1 MKSFHSRAFPLI
13 APSFVTAALT
23 ALLTLG
29 LTACGSEG
37 TSPASNS
44 STGTGQT
51 TNQGT
56 GSPAASTLA
65 PLAVKDTAA
74 AQGHS
79 QAKVENVTI
88 NTDDGIAVAMT
99 VYYPQLAAGEATPL
113 LLHSHGFGGNRVATL
128 DFDEATQT
136 SEIGIDS
143 LQVAFNEKNKVAGRK
158 GWYVLSYDQAGH
170 GESGGNVHIMDPTF
184 EGKMLKAVLDWAEQN
199 LTNLAYRTKAGKL
212 NPVVGTIGRSYG
224 GAFQLMGAGI
234 DDRIDAMV
242 PGGTWFDL
250 RYSLNPNGVPKTT
263 YLNALVLSGFQSNQG
278 RFEPFLFEELL
289 RASTTNVVTDPT
301 IRRLGSNGSV
311 SYCTNTDFGEFKR
324 AMTLKSDIPALFVQG
339 AHDIIFNLNEGIQ
352 NFECYNRVN
361 LNAKLLMVKYGHSLD
376 ALMLQASP
384 SEALAGTGAK
394 YAFNESK
401 VWLKTTSASC
411 PAALFDSKTG
421 RCVMD
426 LKNIMFQ
433 FLVEHLMG
441 ADQAKSKT
449 YLGFDPLMIPKVTT
463 VVEDGRADST
473 AIAVQPVQINSII
486 KGEVGALSAATA
498 PTAMFEQATGL
509 TGIPSGLSDTALAA
523 LAQPVFKPLSNGSTP
538 GCYVG
543 TPKAKVTISAA
554 VVPVE
559 SPDLPIVYVGLGLTR
574 AGAAGKVLHEQVA
587 PLKGYGTFEIPL
599 PGISVKL
606 NQGDAL
612 SLTVQGY
619 SPAFSSTFNKIPAPV
634 TVTAQVALP
643 KAVQDLAGE
652 CK

>member
-1 MKSFHSRAFPLI
+1 M
-13 APSFVTAALT
+13 AAL
-23 ALLTLG
+23 AAG
-29 LTACGSEG
+29 LSGCGSEG
-37 TSPASNS
+37 SSPASGPTAGSNS
-44 STGTGQT
+44 GTGQST
-51 TNQGT
+51 SGQGT
-56 GSPAASTLA
+56 AMLA
-65 PLAVKDTAA
+65 PLAVKNAAA
-74 AQGHS
+74 AQGHP

-88 NTDDGIAVAMT
+88 STDDGIAIAMT
-99 VYYPQLAAGEATPL
+99 VYYPQLAAGEPTPL
-113 LLHSHGFGGNRVATL
+113 LLHSHGFGGNRVSTL

-136 SEIGIDS
+136 SEIGIDA
-143 LQVAFNEKNKVAGRK
+143 LQVAYNEKTKVPGRK

-170 GESGGNVHIMDPTF
+170 GDSGGNVNIMDPTY
-184 EGKMLKAVLDWAEQN
+184 EGRMLMAVMDWAEQN
-199 LTNLAYRTKAGKL
+199 LSNLAYRTKGGQL

-263 YLNALVLSGFQSNQG
+263 YLNALVLSGLQSNQG

-289 RASTTNVVTDPT
+289 RASTTNQVTEPT
-301 IRRLGSNGSV
+301 VQRLGSNGSV
-311 SYCTNTDFGEFKR
+311 SYCTNTDFGNFKR
-324 AMTLKSDIPALFVQG
+324 MMNLKSDIPALFVQG

-361 LNAKLLMVKYGHSLD
+361 LNAKLMMVKYGHSLD

-411 PAALFDSKTG
+411 PAALFDINTG

-441 ADQAKSKT
+441 ADQAKSKA
-449 YLGFDPLMIPKVTT
+449 YLGFDPLVIPRVTT

-473 AIAVQPVQINSII
+473 AIAVQAVQINSLI

-523 LAQPVFKPLSNGSTP
+523 LARPIFKLLSNGATP

-543 TPKAKVTISAA
+543 TPKAKITISAGG
-554 VVPVE
+554 VPVE
-559 SPDLPIVYVGLGLTR
+559 SPDLPIVYVGLGLSR
-574 AGAAGKVLHEQVA
+574 GGAAAKVLHEQVA
-587 PLKGYGTFEIPL
+587 PVKGYGTFEIPL
-599 PGISVKL
+599 PGISVKV

-643 KAVQDLAGE
+643 KPVQDLAGE

>member
-1 MKSFHSRAFPLI
+1 MNPIRLRLQLPQILA
-13 APSFVTAALT
+13 TAVCLVALS
-23 ALLTLG
+23 AG
-29 LTACGSEG
+29 LTGCGSEG
-37 TSPASNS
+37 TSPA
-44 STGTGQT
+44 
-51 TNQGT
+51 T
-56 GSPAASTLA
+56 GSGQPNNSGSGSTAGTALT
-65 PLAVKDTAA
+65 PLAVKDSAKA
-74 AQGHS
+74 LGHA

-88 NTDDGIAVAMT
+88 STEDGIAIAMT
-99 VYYPQLAAGEATPL
+99 VYSPVLAAGEATPL

-136 SEIGIDS
+136 SEIGIDA
-143 LQVAFNEKNKVAGRK
+143 LQLAFNEKNKVAGRA

-170 GESGGNVHIMDPTF
+170 GDSGGNVNIMDPTY
-184 EGKMLKAVLDWAEQN
+184 EGKMLKAVLDWAEAN
-199 LTNLAYRTKAGKL
+199 LSNLAYRSKAGKL

-224 GAFQLMGAGI
+224 GAFQLMAAGI

-263 YLNALVLSGFQSNQG
+263 YLNALVLSGLQSNQG
-278 RFEPFLFEELL
+278 RFEPFLYEELL
-289 RASTTNVVTDPT
+289 RASTTNVVTEPT
-301 IRRLGSNGSV
+301 IRRLGSNGSI

-324 AMTLKSDIPALFVQG
+324 MMTLKSDIPALFVQG

-384 SEALAGTGAK
+384 SAALAGTGAK

-401 VWLKTTSASC
+401 VWLKTISANC
-411 PAALFDSKTG
+411 PAALFDVQTG

-433 FLVEHLMG
+433 FLVEHLIG
-441 ADQAKSKT
+441 ANSAKSKA

-473 AIAVQPVQINSII
+473 AIAVEPVQINSLIN
-486 KGEVGALSAATA
+486 GEVGSLSEATA
-498 PTAMFEQATGL
+498 PTALFEQATGL
-509 TGIPSGLSDTALAA
+509 TGVLSGLGDTALSA
-523 LAQPVFKPLSNGSTP
+523 LAQPIFKPLSNGAVP

-543 TPKAKVTISAA
+543 TPKAKVTISPA
-554 VVPVE
+554 VLPAE
-559 SPDLPIVYVGLGLTR
+559 SPDLPIVYVGLGLSR
-574 AGAAGKVLHEQVA
+574 AGGTSKVLHEQLA

-599 PGISVKL
+599 PGISVKV

-619 SPAFSSTFNKIPAPV
+619 SPAFSTTFNKIPAPV
-634 TVTAQVALP
+634 TVRAQIALP
-643 KAVQDLAGE
+643 KPVQDLAKE